1 MWLFLAAPWAGLRCV
16 IVVFHVCIC
25 FLKCVFVCVSTKYYS
40 EVRLSIYRSFK
51 LSIDIRRG
59 AQWLS
64 GRVHDSRPRGR
75 VFEPHRCHC
84 VVSLTKNT
92 NSSLVPVQPRKTR
105 PYITERL
112 MMRRK
117 ESNQTNKNIFR
128 IVSYPFIKFASGF
141 LS

>member
-1 MWLFLAAPWAGLRCV
+1 MWLFLAAPWVGLPCV

-40 EVRLSIYRSFK
+40 EVRLGIYRSFK

-75 VFEPHRCHC
+75 GFELHRCHC

-92 NSSLVPVQPRKTR
+92 NHSLVLV
-105 PYITERL
+105 
-112 MMRRK
+112 
-117 ESNQTNKNIFR
+117 
-128 IVSYPFIKFASGF
+128 
-141 LS
+141 